1 MKKGNNMKRIHFHL
15 GIGYANAVRDE
26 IIEFEDDA
34 TVEEIAEEFNDWV
47 DSHEDASWWEEE

>member
-1 MKKGNNMKRIHFHL
+1 MKRIHFHL